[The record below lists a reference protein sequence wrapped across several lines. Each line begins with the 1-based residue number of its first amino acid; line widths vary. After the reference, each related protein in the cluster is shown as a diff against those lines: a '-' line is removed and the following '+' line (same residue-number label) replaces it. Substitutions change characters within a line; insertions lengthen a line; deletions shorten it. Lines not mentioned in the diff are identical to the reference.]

1 MEIFWVIL
9 VIVLI
14 VVVGNWL
21 ILLRTAKKPKVP
33 DSVKPKPYKEDDDE
47 DDW

>member
-1 MEIFWVIL
+1 MEIFWL
-9 VIVLI
+9 VLLIVLV

-33 DSVKPKPYKEDDDE
+33 DSVKPKPYDE
-47 DDW
+47 DEDGW